1 MELERSPWRLTE
13 KPGSNSTAIIARL
26 TELLALKLVEY
37 HAAGRMRSMSLSYRV
52 WCALALTAAC
62 WLSII
67 VLVLALTG

>member
-1 MELERSPWRLTE
+1 MAAYRE
-13 KPGSNSTAIIARL
+13 ARKQL
-26 TELLALKLVEY
+26 DGNLRPTDR
-37 HAAGRMRSMSLSYRV
+37 AAGPQAGRISRSREGAIMSLSYRV